1 MERRRRLFPTAPG
14 CLSKATRMGEGF
26 LRQPPPHPII
36 TRGSTELPSPA
47 AEVGFIRLRPSLRV
61 PELGLARVPVAEV
74 AIMPTEFA
82 VASHDVKQPT
92 SRSRDAFR
100 IPLAHPRYVVNR
112 RSQDVV
118 TRSAESWA
126 NVGRGKRFALS
137 KMRTSVISVTFR
149 RPALSLFFHHG
160 GRAVIDGG
168 YYGPSCQ

>member
-1 MERRRRLFPTAPG
+1 
-14 CLSKATRMGEGF
+14 MGEAF
-26 LRQPPPHPII
+26 LRQHTPHPII

-47 AEVGFIRLRPSLRV
+47 RGEG
-61 PELGLARVPVAEV
+61 

-126 NVGRGKRFALS
+126 NVGRGRRFALS

-149 RPALSLFFHHG
+149 RPALSLFSHHG

-168 YYGPSCQ
+168 YYGP